1 MHVDVY
7 DGFNL
12 RIYIYTYVYM
22 NILHIT
28 YIIVRNPDLSN

>member
-12 RIYIYTYVYM
+12 HIY
-22 NILHIT
+22 ILHIT